1 MSVYSPATDIQTR
14 RIVWAANKTKSFG
27 QIMHQGEPVTLS
39 AAEIAN
45 LSTDYEG
52 WQGPGHKYYCNPEA
66 KRMSFP
72 A

>member
-27 QIMHQGEPVTLS
+27 QIKHQGEPVTLS
-39 AAEIAN
+39 AAELSN

-52 WQGPGHKYYCNPEA
+52 WQGPGHKYWHNPEA
-66 KRMSFP
+66 KRISFP